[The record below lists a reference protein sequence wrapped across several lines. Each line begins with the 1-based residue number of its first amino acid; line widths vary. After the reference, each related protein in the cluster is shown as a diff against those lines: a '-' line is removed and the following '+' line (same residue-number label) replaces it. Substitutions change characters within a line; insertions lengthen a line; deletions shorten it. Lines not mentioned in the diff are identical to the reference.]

1 MAGTKRSAPSRSSS
15 PEDGPNKRARIG
27 HNDETKNRG
36 AQDKNFERE
45 QEEEL
50 KDSKKYHEQATNDQ
64 EMVVND
70 DSSVNDEA
78 KKDDETRSQPAA
90 VIDQFQHGVTNTS
103 PTVSR
108 KGNDENLPPSYMK
121 LEEPGE
127 KDEKQRLEDEVV
139 DGCLGRYAESSDVMP
154 ATKTNKDEEQNA
166 QQDQRPDKVE
176 VAQAGPVHGQA
187 PATIATM
194 PLSLRPSPSPV
205 TDQRISQWKNE
216 KRTFKG
222 TITRERDAMDAAG
235 AAEAARAA
243 QKSPLMVDG
252 EPQFVL
258 FCDGSSV
265 YKPGSRELRGSQDG
279 GYAVVFRDPYDT
291 DKSATAR
298 ACESAKVTLSHKEDE
313 DGIKIEDFTIRNWLS
328 HRTFGAG
335 HCEIAAL
342 AQALEEVAKRIDQ
355 HHPHASMVKIFT
367 DSDGSLGRLQK
378 GILTFGTTTTD
389 GSNTRKRKHSLES
402 MPLPDRDTSF
412 YAKITNPFV
421 QVIVWL
427 SHYLSDR
434 GCQIEMIWMPRNTTL
449 GHKLADHMAYKWR
462 KNNPGDAFNQ
472 KYLPRS
478 QRDGIMD
485 KLHDEVGPIER
496 ERVYIRRPASR
507 RKIMK
512 KVKRGTQTRGK
523 EKRSERDLIAV
534 LDSPSDYIALDSEEE
549 ELEPQPQRPSKRRR
563 KREGDATRANMKQR
577 STTDFIACVPDSDSS
592 EDKKPADEPEPKPKP
607 KPQAR
612 KSRKNMKIRGA
623 IQIPAKGKEAP
634 ILMQQHVPAAAGAGG
649 FLNGNDHDF
658 KFTFDQGT
666 CNMPAY
672 PTPSQQHGNRDPGP
686 GCPLCH
692 MQHAQGDDEHEYPWS
707 RRSGY
712 TGLPSQWTLRG

>member
-1 MAGTKRSAPSRSSS
+1 MDTHSL
-15 PEDGPNKRARIG
+15 
-27 HNDETKNRG
+27 HG
-36 AQDKNFERE
+36 A
-45 QEEEL
+45 
-50 KDSKKYHEQATNDQ
+50 
-64 EMVVND
+64 
-70 DSSVNDEA
+70 
-78 KKDDETRSQPAA
+78 
-90 VIDQFQHGVTNTS
+90 
-103 PTVSR
+103 
-108 KGNDENLPPSYMK
+108 
-121 LEEPGE
+121 
-127 KDEKQRLEDEVV
+127 
-139 DGCLGRYAESSDVMP
+139 MP
-154 ATKTNKDEEQNA
+154 ATKSNKDEEQDT

-176 VAQAGPVHGQA
+176 VAQAGPLHCQL
-187 PATIATM
+187 PATTATM
-194 PLSLRPSPSPV
+194 PLPLRPSPSPV
-205 TDQRISQWKNE
+205 ADQRISRWKNE

-222 TITRERDAMDAAG
+222 TITRERDAMDSAG

-252 EPQFVL
+252 QPQFVM

-265 YKPGSRELRGSQDG
+265 YKPGRPKQDG

-291 DKSATAR
+291 DKAATAR
-298 ACESAKVTLSHKEDE
+298 ASESAKVTFQLSGEE

-367 DSDGSLGRLQK
+367 DSDGSLGRLEK
-378 GILTFGTTTTD
+378 GILTFGTSMTTD
-389 GSNTRKRKHSLES
+389 GNTRKCKHSLEQS
-402 MPLPDRDTSF
+402 LPSRDTSF

-434 GCQIEMIWMPRNTTL
+434 GCKIEMIWMPRNTTL

-462 KNNPGDAFNQ
+462 KNKSPGGDAFNQ
-472 KYLPRS
+472 KNLPRS

-496 ERVYIRRPASR
+496 ERVYIRRPTPASQ

-512 KVKRGTQTRGK
+512 KVKVKRGTRVGK
-523 EKRSERDLIAV
+523 EKSERDLIAA
-534 LDSPSDYIALDSEEE
+534 LDSASDYIALDSEEE
-549 ELEPQPQRPSKRRR
+549 VEPQPQRPRKRRR
-563 KREGDATRANMKQR
+563 KREGNATKAKQR
-577 STTDFIACVPDSDSS
+577 STTDLIVPDSDSS
-592 EDKKPADEPEPKPKP
+592 EDKKPAEPKPNPKPKP

-612 KSRKNMKIRGA
+612 KNRKKKIRGA
-623 IQIPAKGKEAP
+623 IPAKEGKKAP
-634 ILMQQHVPAAAGAGG
+634 IQLDVPPARAGG
-649 FLNGNDHDF
+649 FLNGKEHD
-658 KFTFDQGT
+658 FTFDLQG
-666 CNMPAY
+666 NIKMPAY
-672 PTPSQQHGNRDPGP
+672 PTPSQQHRSRIPGSGHGNP
-686 GCPLCH
+686 GCPLC
-692 MQHAQGDDEHEYPWS
+692 QHAQGDDMDEHEYPWS